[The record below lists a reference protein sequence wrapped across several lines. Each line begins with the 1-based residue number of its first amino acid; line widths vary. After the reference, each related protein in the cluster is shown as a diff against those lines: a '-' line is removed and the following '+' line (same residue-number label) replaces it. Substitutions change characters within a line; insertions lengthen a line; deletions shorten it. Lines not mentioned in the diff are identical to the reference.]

1 MTARTGS
8 LVPAAEAAL
17 LALTLAVVLGLARLF
32 DGGGWLGPI
41 AANALA
47 AHVVVGLARRRG
59 FPLPLAAAAAA
70 IGATL
75 AVTWTSFPE
84 TTVYGVPSG
93 RTWSALGTELDQA
106 WALYQ
111 DVSAPAP
118 AATGFVVAC
127 SAAVWLIA
135 YVADW
140 AAFRLWVP
148 FEATLPAGTLFLF
161 TALLGTAEGRG
172 WSIAA
177 FAGTLLAFLLVHRM
191 ARQDGS
197 AHWVADRR
205 QHGHHALFGVGA
217 LLGSVAVLAGTV
229 LGPALPG
236 ADRPGLVDVSELGGD
251 PPRTTVSPLVHIRS
265 RLVDQTSQV
274 LFTVEA
280 DQPAYWR
287 LTSLDRFTG
296 EVWSSSSDY
305 GDADG
310 GLPVAVP
317 AGGRAEVLEQVFTVE
332 SLAAIWLPAA
342 YLPQSFEPPE
352 EVGALYDDESA
363 TLIVDR
369 EADSSDGLVYRVTST
384 VPRLSPEDLA
394 GSAGEVPDR
403 IADAHLALPDGFSPR
418 VRELAE
424 GLVAG
429 AATPYEAALA
439 LQDHLRTFTYDLS
452 VEAGHGGDAL
462 EAFLF
467 DQQRGYCEQFA
478 GSFAAMARAVG
489 LPARVAV
496 GFTQGEAHPDRPGT
510 YVVRGE
516 HAHAWPEVYFAGAGW
531 VSFEPTPGRGQPF
544 AESYTGVA
552 PAQAASGDPGSAE
565 TLPPTTAPAQIPT
578 ATTAPEGP
586 RPPQEDLDTT
596 GGGSDLTGEEDP
608 EPWIVRR
615 VLRPLAAGLAVL
627 LVVTTAGAAAVPGL
641 RALRR
646 ARRHRRATTPDARIA
661 AAWDDAVE
669 AAAPL
674 GFAPRRSDTPE
685 EQGWRLS
692 AVLPGD
698 HAPAAAALARL
709 RTEALYAPT
718 GGDQLSADAA
728 ESAAA
733 DVIAGC
739 RLATSRAT
747 RIRWAV
753 DPRPELRAWQRDRAA
768 RQRQIT
774 AVVRGSGTAD
784 ADRELERLR

>member
-1 MTARTGS
+1 MTNRTGS

-17 LALTLAVVLGLARLF
+17 VALTLAVVLGLARLF
-32 DGGGWLGPI
+32 EGGGWLGPI
-41 AANALA
+41 AANAAA
-47 AHVVVGLARRRG
+47 AHLVVGVARRRG
-59 FPLPLAAAAAA
+59 APLPLAAVATAVGAA
-70 IGATL
+70 L
-75 AVTWTSFPE
+75 VVTWTSFPE
-84 TTVYGVPSG
+84 TAVYGLPSG
-93 RTWSALGTELDQA
+93 RTWSALRTELDLA
-106 WALYQ
+106 WVLYQ

-148 FEATLPAGTLFLF
+148 FEATLPASTLFLF
-161 TALLGTAEGRG
+161 TALLGTADGQG

-177 FAGTLLAFLLVHRM
+177 FAATVLAFLLLHRL

-205 QHGHHALFGVGA
+205 QHGHQALLGLGA

-236 ADRPGLVDVSELGGD
+236 ADRPGLVDVSDLGGD
-251 PPRTTVSPLVHIRS
+251 PPRTTVSPLVDIRS
-265 RLVDQTSQV
+265 RLVDQTDQV

-280 DQPAYWR
+280 AQPAYWR

-310 GLPVAVP
+310 ELPVAVP
-317 AGGRAEVLEQVFTVE
+317 AGARADVLDQVFTVE
-332 SLAAIWLPAA
+332 ALAAIWLPAA
-342 YLPQSFEPPE
+342 YLPRSFEPPE
-352 EVGALYDDESA
+352 EAGALYDDESA

-369 EADSSDGLVYRVTST
+369 DADTSDGLTYRVTST
-384 VPRLSPEDLA
+384 VPRPSAEDLA
-394 GSAGEVPDR
+394 GAAGEVPGS
-403 IADAHLALPDGFSPR
+403 IADTHLALPEGFSPR

-424 GLVAG
+424 GLVAD

-452 VEAGHGGDAL
+452 VQPGHSGDAL

-467 DQQRGYCEQFA
+467 DRQRGYCEQFA

-496 GFTQGEAHPDRPGT
+496 GFTQGEVDPDRPGT
-510 YVVRGE
+510 YVVRGV
-516 HAHAWPEVYFAGAGW
+516 HAHAWPEVYLAGAGW

-552 PAQAASGDPGSAE
+552 PAQAAGDGPGSTE
-565 TLPPTTAPAQIPT
+565 TLPPTTAPTEIPT

-586 RPPQEDLDTT
+586 RPPLEDLDTI
-596 GGGSDLTGEEDP
+596 GGGSGTTGSDDA
-608 EPWIVRR
+608 EPWIVRQ
-615 VLRPLAAGLAVL
+615 VLRPVAIGLAALLALAVL
-627 LVVTTAGAAAVPGL
+627 GAVAVPAL

-646 ARRHRRATTPDARIA
+646 ARRHRRATTVEARIG

-685 EQGWRLS
+685 EQGRGLA

-698 HAPAAAALARL
+698 HAPAAVALARL
-709 RTEALYAPT
+709 RTQALYAPG
-718 GGDQLSADAA
+718 GGDDDDAEAA
-728 ESAAA
+728 EAATA
-733 DVIAGC
+733 EVAAGC
-739 RLATSRAT
+739 RLATTPAARL
-747 RIRWAV
+747 RWAV
-753 DPRPELRAWQRDRAA
+753 DPRPELRAWRQDRTA

-774 AVVRGSGTAD
+774 ALVRGSGTAD